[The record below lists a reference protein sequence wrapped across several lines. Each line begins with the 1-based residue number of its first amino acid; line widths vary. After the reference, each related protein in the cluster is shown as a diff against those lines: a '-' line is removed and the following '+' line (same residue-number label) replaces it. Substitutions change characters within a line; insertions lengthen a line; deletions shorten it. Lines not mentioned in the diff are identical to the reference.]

1 MRFWLALVLCVVSAG
16 VRAGDTIDITPFVQ
30 QDVYE
35 WVKISPDGKHFA
47 VTKPLEDRTALLIL
61 RREDNAF
68 TAKIMG
74 GPDSVVD
81 DFWWANDERVV
92 VSLSS
97 KQGSRDEPVAI
108 GELYAVNVD
117 GKYSM
122 LLASPYGVRTQPGL
136 VTEMRNTFEQS
147 VYMLDPLAGDPRN
160 VLVSAVPVASDPV
173 VRIEKLDIYSRNRV
187 RIAEVPVQRASFV
200 SDQAGEVRFAVGAK
214 ADNIS
219 KLFYR
224 EARGQDWR
232 LINDAGSSGRRRFPL
247 GFSADGKLAY
257 LQVEHASGPGS
268 IVSWDPANGHE
279 VTLLRDPL
287 VDPYQVLYDMDGKTP
302 IGASFMNERI
312 SNRFFDE
319 AARTPRLYRS
329 LEKVFGTDAV
339 RMTSATSDGRYV
351 LLFVWSDRNN
361 GDYFLFDTQERKADR
376 MFSRREWFEP
386 QQVPPSRY
394 VSFRARDG
402 MQLHGYLTEPLKP
415 ANGPRPM
422 VLLPHGGP
430 FSVFDQWRF
439 DDDAQL
445 LAAAGYAVL
454 RVNYRGSG
462 NYGRAYTDAGSREWG
477 GRMQDDL
484 ADATRWAIAEG
495 VADRERICIYG
506 ASYGGYAALMGAARD
521 PDLYR
526 CTDGYVGVYDLELMH
541 RNASN
546 RSSSGRTW
554 ASDWMGDRADLGARS
569 PVNLADR
576 IKAPVF
582 LAAGGKDERA
592 PIEHSKRMERA
603 LKKAGVPVETLYY
616 PNEGH
621 GFYTE
626 QHRREYYARLLSF
639 LGQHLGGA
647 TAKPGSESGIRSSAN

>member
-1 MRFWLALVLCVVSAG
+1 MRFCLALLLFVSG
-16 VRAGDTIDITPFVQ
+16 GLRAADALDLTPFVQ

-61 RREDNAF
+61 RREDHAF

-92 VSLSS
+92 VSLSR
-97 KQGSRDEPVAI
+97 KRGSRDEPVSI

-122 LLASPYGVRTQPGL
+122 LLASPYGVREHAGL
-136 VTEMRNTFEQS
+136 VTEISNTLEQS
-147 VYMLDPLAGDPRN
+147 VYMLDPLAADPRN
-160 VLVSAVPVASDPV
+160 VLVSAVPVANDPF
-173 VRIEKLDIYSRNRV
+173 VRIEKLDIYNRNRV
-187 RIAEVPVQRASFV
+187 RIAEVPVRRASFV
-200 SDQAGEVRFAVGAK
+200 SDQSGEVRFAVGANT
-214 ADNIS
+214 DNIS
-219 KLFYR
+219 KLYYR
-224 EARGQDWR
+224 EARGEQWR
-232 LINDAGSSGRRRFPL
+232 LINDAGTSGQRRFPL
-247 GFSADGKLAY
+247 GFSADGRLAY
-257 LQVEHASGPGS
+257 LQVEQPAGPDS
-268 IVSWDPANGHE
+268 IVSWDPATGKE
-279 VTLLRDPL
+279 TELLRDTV
-287 VDPYQVLYDMDGKTP
+287 VDPYQILYDMDGKTP
-302 IGASFMNERI
+302 IGASFMHERI

-329 LEKVFGTDAV
+329 LEKVFVHDAV

-351 LLFVWSDRNN
+351 LLFVWGDRNN
-361 GDYFLFDTQERKADR
+361 GDYFLFDTEQRKADR
-376 MFSRREWFEP
+376 IFSRREWFVP
-386 QQVPPSRY
+386 QQVPPSRL

-402 MQLHGYLTEPLKP
+402 MQLHGYLTEPLTA

-430 FSVFDQWRF
+430 FTVFDQWRF
-439 DDDAQL
+439 DDDTQL

-477 GRMQDDL
+477 ARMQDDL
-484 ADATRWAIAEG
+484 ADATQWAVKEG
-495 VADRERICIYG
+495 IADRDRICIYG
-506 ASYGGYAALMGAARD
+506 ASYGGYAALMGVARD
-521 PDLYR
+521 PGLYR
-526 CTDGYVGVYDLELMH
+526 CAAGYVGVYDLELMH
-541 RNASN
+541 RDTSQG
-546 RSSSGRTW
+546 SGSGRTW
-554 ASDWMGDRADLGARS
+554 AMDWLGDRRELGASS

-576 IKAPVF
+576 IKVPVF

-603 LKKAGVPVETLYY
+603 LKRAGVPVETLYY

-626 QHRREYYARLLSF
+626 PHRREYYARLLGF
-639 LGQHLGGA
+639 LSQHLGGA
-647 TAKPGSESGIRSSAN
+647 TAK

>member
-1 MRFWLALVLCVVSAG
+1 MRFWLALFLCVVSAG
-16 VRAGDTIDITPFVQ
+16 VRAADAVDLTPYVQ

-61 RREDNAF
+61 RREDHAF

-74 GPDSVVD
+74 GADSVVD

-92 VSLSS
+92 VSLSR
-97 KQGSRDEPVAI
+97 KQGSRDEPVSI
-108 GELYAVNVD
+108 GELHAVNVD

-122 LLASPYGVRTQPGL
+122 LLASPYGVREHAGL
-136 VTEMRNTFEQS
+136 VTEVRNTLEQM
-147 VYMLDPLAGDPRN
+147 VYMLDPLAGDTRN
-160 VLVSAVPVASDPV
+160 VLVSAVPVTNDPF
-173 VRIEKLDIYSRNRV
+173 VRVEKLDIYNRNRI
-187 RIAEVPVQRASFV
+187 RIAEVPVRRASFI
-200 SDQAGEVRFAVGAK
+200 SDQAGEVRFAVGANV
-214 ADNIS
+214 DNIS
-219 KLFYR
+219 KLYYR
-224 EARGQDWR
+224 DARGEDWR
-232 LINDAGSSGRRRFPL
+232 LINDAGSSGQRRFPL

-257 LQVEHASGPGS
+257 LQVEQASGPDS
-268 IVSWDPANGHE
+268 IVSWDPVTGKE
-279 VTLLRDPL
+279 VELLRDAV
-287 VDPYQVLYDMDGKTP
+287 VDPYQILYDLDGKTP
-302 IGASFMNERI
+302 IGASFMHERI

-329 LEKVFGTDAV
+329 LEKVFVHDAV
-339 RMTSATSDGRYV
+339 RMTSATADGRYV
-351 LLFVWSDRNN
+351 LLFVWGDRNN
-361 GDYFLFDTQERKADR
+361 GDYFLFDTEQKKADR
-376 MFSRREWFEP
+376 IFSRREWFVP
-386 QQVPPSRY
+386 TQVPPSRL
-394 VSFRARDG
+394 VNFRARDG
-402 MQLHGYLTEPLKP
+402 MQLHGYLTEPLTA

-430 FSVFDQWRF
+430 FTVFDQWRF

-462 NYGRAYTDAGSREWG
+462 NYGRAFTDAGSREWG
-477 GRMQDDL
+477 ARMQDDL
-484 ADATRWAIAEG
+484 ADATQWAIKEG

-521 PDLYR
+521 PGLYR
-526 CTDGYVGVYDLELMH
+526 CAAGYVGVYDLELMH
-541 RNASN
+541 RDTSQG
-546 RSSSGRTW
+546 SGSGRTW
-554 ASDWMGDRADLGARS
+554 AADWLGDRRELGARS

-576 IKAPVF
+576 IKVPVF
-582 LAAGGKDERA
+582 LAAGGRDERA

-603 LKKAGVPVETLYY
+603 LKRAGVPVETLYY

-626 QHRREYYARLLSF
+626 PHRREYYARLLGF

-647 TAKPGSESGIRSSAN
+647 TAK

>member
-1 MRFWLALVLCVVSAG
+1 MRFWLALLLCVVSAG
-16 VRAGDTIDITPFVQ
+16 VRAADAVDLTPYVQ

-61 RREDNAF
+61 RREDHAF

-74 GPDSVVD
+74 GADSVVD

-92 VSLSS
+92 VSLSR
-97 KQGSRDEPVAI
+97 KQGSRDEPVSI
-108 GELYAVNVD
+108 GELHAVNVD

-122 LLASPYGVRTQPGL
+122 LLASPYGVREHAGL
-136 VTEMRNTFEQS
+136 VTEVRNTLEQM
-147 VYMLDPLAGDPRN
+147 VYMLDPLAGDTRN
-160 VLVSAVPVASDPV
+160 VLVSAVSVANDPF
-173 VRIEKLDIYSRNRV
+173 VRVEKLDIYNRNRI
-187 RIAEVPVQRASFV
+187 RIAEVPVRRASFI
-200 SDQAGEVRFAVGAK
+200 SDQAGEVRFAVGANV
-214 ADNIS
+214 DNIS
-219 KLFYR
+219 KLYYR
-224 EARGQDWR
+224 DARGEDWR
-232 LINDAGSSGRRRFPL
+232 LINDAGSSGQRRFPL

-257 LQVEHASGPGS
+257 LQVEQASGPDS
-268 IVSWDPANGHE
+268 IVSWDPATGKE
-279 VTLLRDPL
+279 VELLRDAV
-287 VDPYQVLYDMDGKTP
+287 VDPYQILYDLDGKTP
-302 IGASFMNERI
+302 IGASFMHERI

-329 LEKVFGTDAV
+329 LEKVFVHDAV
-339 RMTSATSDGRYV
+339 RMTSATADGRYV
-351 LLFVWSDRNN
+351 LLFVWGDRNN
-361 GDYFLFDTQERKADR
+361 GDYFLFDTEQKKADR
-376 MFSRREWFEP
+376 IFSRREWFVP
-386 QQVPPSRY
+386 TQVPPSRL
-394 VSFRARDG
+394 VNFRARDG
-402 MQLHGYLTEPLKP
+402 MQLHGYLTEPLTA

-430 FSVFDQWRF
+430 FTVFDQWRF

-462 NYGRAYTDAGSREWG
+462 NYGRAFTDAGSREWG
-477 GRMQDDL
+477 ARMQDDL
-484 ADATRWAIAEG
+484 ADATQWAIKQG

-526 CTDGYVGVYDLELMH
+526 CAAGYVGVYDLELMH
-541 RNASN
+541 RDTSQG
-546 RSSSGRTW
+546 SGSGRTW
-554 ASDWMGDRADLGARS
+554 AADWLGDRRELGARS

-576 IKAPVF
+576 IKVPVF
-582 LAAGGKDERA
+582 LAAGGRDERA

-603 LKKAGVPVETLYY
+603 LKRAGVPVETLYY

-626 QHRREYYARLLSF
+626 PHRREYYARLLGF

-647 TAKPGSESGIRSSAN
+647 TAK

>member
-1 MRFWLALVLCVVSAG
+1 MAMEGIGMRFCLALLLFVSG
-16 VRAGDTIDITPFVQ
+16 GLRAADALDLTPFVQ

-61 RREDNAF
+61 RREDHAF

-92 VSLSS
+92 VSLSR
-97 KQGSRDEPVAI
+97 KRGSRDEPVSI

-122 LLASPYGVRTQPGL
+122 LLASPYGVREHAGL
-136 VTEMRNTFEQS
+136 VTEISNTLEQS
-147 VYMLDPLAGDPRN
+147 VYMLDPLAADPRN
-160 VLVSAVPVASDPV
+160 VLVSAVPVANDPF
-173 VRIEKLDIYSRNRV
+173 VRIEKLDTYNRNRV
-187 RIAEVPVQRASFV
+187 RIAEVPVRRASFV
-200 SDQAGEVRFAVGAK
+200 SDQSGEVRFAVGANT
-214 ADNIS
+214 DNIS
-219 KLFYR
+219 KLYYR
-224 EARGQDWR
+224 EARGEQWR
-232 LINDAGSSGRRRFPL
+232 LINDAGTSGQRRFPL
-247 GFSADGKLAY
+247 GFSADGRLAY
-257 LQVEHASGPGS
+257 LQVEQPTGPDS
-268 IVSWDPANGHE
+268 IVSWDPATGRE
-279 VTLLRDPL
+279 TELLRDTV
-287 VDPYQVLYDMDGKTP
+287 VDPYQILYDMDGKTP
-302 IGASFMNERI
+302 IGASFMHERI

-329 LEKVFGTDAV
+329 LEKVFVHDAV

-351 LLFVWSDRNN
+351 LLFVWGDRNN
-361 GDYFLFDTQERKADR
+361 GDYFLFDTEQKKADR
-376 MFSRREWFEP
+376 IFSRREWFVP
-386 QQVPPSRY
+386 QQVPPSRL

-402 MQLHGYLTEPLKP
+402 MQLHGYLTEPLTA

-422 VLLPHGGP
+422 ILLPHGGP
-430 FSVFDQWRF
+430 FTVFDQWRF
-439 DDDAQL
+439 DDDTQL

-477 GRMQDDL
+477 ARMQDDL
-484 ADATRWAIAEG
+484 ADATQWAVKEG
-495 VADRERICIYG
+495 IADRDRICIYG
-506 ASYGGYAALMGAARD
+506 ASYGGYAALMGVARD
-521 PDLYR
+521 PGLYR
-526 CTDGYVGVYDLELMH
+526 CAAGYVGVYDLELMH
-541 RNASN
+541 RDTSQG
-546 RSSSGRTW
+546 SGSGRTW
-554 ASDWMGDRADLGARS
+554 ATDWLGDRRELGASS

-576 IKAPVF
+576 IKVPVF

-603 LKKAGVPVETLYY
+603 LKRAGVPVETLYY

-626 QHRREYYARLLSF
+626 PHRREYYARLLGF
-639 LGQHLGGA
+639 LSQHLGGA
-647 TAKPGSESGIRSSAN
+647 TAK

>member
-1 MRFWLALVLCVVSAG
+1 MRFWLALLLCVVSAG
-16 VRAGDTIDITPFVQ
+16 VRAADAVDLTPYVQ

-61 RREDNAF
+61 RREDHAF

-74 GPDSVVD
+74 GADSVVD

-92 VSLSS
+92 VSLSR
-97 KQGSRDEPVAI
+97 KQGSRDEPVSI
-108 GELYAVNVD
+108 GELHAVNVD

-122 LLASPYGVRTQPGL
+122 LLASPYGVREHAGL
-136 VTEMRNTFEQS
+136 VTEVRNTLEQM
-147 VYMLDPLAGDPRN
+147 VYMLDPLAGDTRN
-160 VLVSAVPVASDPV
+160 VLVSAVPVANDPF
-173 VRIEKLDIYSRNRV
+173 VRVEKLDIYNRNRI
-187 RIAEVPVQRASFV
+187 RIAEVPVRRASFI
-200 SDQAGEVRFAVGAK
+200 SDQAGEVRFAVGANV
-214 ADNIS
+214 DNIS
-219 KLFYR
+219 KLYYR
-224 EARGQDWR
+224 DARGEDWR
-232 LINDAGSSGRRRFPL
+232 LINDAGSSGQRRFPL

-257 LQVEHASGPGS
+257 LQVEQASGPDS
-268 IVSWDPANGHE
+268 IVSWDPATGKE
-279 VTLLRDPL
+279 VELLRDAV
-287 VDPYQVLYDMDGKTP
+287 VDPYQILYDLDGKTP
-302 IGASFMNERI
+302 IGASFMHERI

-329 LEKVFGTDAV
+329 LEKVFVHDAV
-339 RMTSATSDGRYV
+339 RMTSATADGRYV
-351 LLFVWSDRNN
+351 LLFVWGDRNN
-361 GDYFLFDTQERKADR
+361 GDYFLFDTEQKKAGR
-376 MFSRREWFEP
+376 IFSRREWFVP
-386 QQVPPSRY
+386 TQVPPSRL
-394 VSFRARDG
+394 VNFRARDG
-402 MQLHGYLTEPLKP
+402 MQLHGYLTEPLTP

-430 FSVFDQWRF
+430 FTVFDQWRF

-462 NYGRAYTDAGSREWG
+462 NYGRAFTDAGSREWG
-477 GRMQDDL
+477 ARMQDDL
-484 ADATRWAIAEG
+484 ADATQWAIKEG

-521 PDLYR
+521 PDLY
-526 CTDGYVGVYDLELMH
+526 CCAAGYVGVYDLDLMH
-541 RNASN
+541 RDTSQG
-546 RSSSGRTW
+546 SGSGRTW
-554 ASDWMGDRADLGARS
+554 AADWLGDRRELGARS

-576 IKAPVF
+576 IKVPVF
-582 LAAGGKDERA
+582 LAAGGRDERA

-603 LKKAGVPVETLYY
+603 LKRAGVPVETLYY

-626 QHRREYYARLLSF
+626 PHRREYYARLLGF

-647 TAKPGSESGIRSSAN
+647 TAK

>member
-1 MRFWLALVLCVVSAG
+1 MRFCLALLLFVSG
-16 VRAGDTIDITPFVQ
+16 GLRAADALDLTPFVQ

-61 RREDNAF
+61 RREDHAF

-92 VSLSS
+92 VSLSR
-97 KQGSRDEPVAI
+97 KRGSRDEPVSI

-122 LLASPYGVRTQPGL
+122 LLASPYGVREHAGL
-136 VTEMRNTFEQS
+136 VTEISNTLEQS
-147 VYMLDPLAGDPRN
+147 VYMLDPLAADPRN
-160 VLVSAVPVASDPV
+160 VLVSAVPVANDPF
-173 VRIEKLDIYSRNRV
+173 VRIEKLDIYNRNRV
-187 RIAEVPVQRASFV
+187 RIAEVPVRRASFV
-200 SDQAGEVRFAVGAK
+200 SDQSGEVRFAVGANT
-214 ADNIS
+214 DNIS
-219 KLFYR
+219 KLYYR
-224 EARGQDWR
+224 EARGEQWR
-232 LINDAGSSGRRRFPL
+232 LINDAGTSGQRRFPL
-247 GFSADGKLAY
+247 GFSADGRLAY
-257 LQVEHASGPGS
+257 LQVEQPSGPDS
-268 IVSWDPANGHE
+268 IVSWDPATGKE
-279 VTLLRDPL
+279 TELLRDTV
-287 VDPYQVLYDMDGKTP
+287 VDPYQILYDMDGKTP
-302 IGASFMNERI
+302 IGASFMHERI

-329 LEKVFGTDAV
+329 LEKVFVHDAV

-351 LLFVWSDRNN
+351 LLFVWGDRNN
-361 GDYFLFDTQERKADR
+361 GDYFLFDTEQKKADR
-376 MFSRREWFEP
+376 IFSRREWFVP
-386 QQVPPSRY
+386 QQVPPSRL

-402 MQLHGYLTEPLKP
+402 MQLHGYLTEPLTA

-430 FSVFDQWRF
+430 FTVFDQWRF
-439 DDDAQL
+439 DDDTQL

-477 GRMQDDL
+477 ARMQDDL
-484 ADATRWAIAEG
+484 ADATQWAVKEG
-495 VADRERICIYG
+495 IADRDRICIYG
-506 ASYGGYAALMGAARD
+506 ASYGGYAALMGVARD
-521 PDLYR
+521 PGLYR
-526 CTDGYVGVYDLELMH
+526 CAAGYVGVYDLELMH
-541 RNASN
+541 RDTSQG
-546 RSSSGRTW
+546 SGSGRTW
-554 ASDWMGDRADLGARS
+554 AMDWLGDRRELGASS

-576 IKAPVF
+576 IKVPVF

-603 LKKAGVPVETLYY
+603 LKRAGVPVETLYY

-626 QHRREYYARLLSF
+626 PHRREYYARLLGF
-639 LGQHLGGA
+639 LSQHLGGA
-647 TAKPGSESGIRSSAN
+647 TAK

>member
-1 MRFWLALVLCVVSAG
+1 MAMEGIGMRFCLALLLFVSG
-16 VRAGDTIDITPFVQ
+16 GLRAADALDLTPFVQ

-61 RREDNAF
+61 RREDHAF

-92 VSLSS
+92 VSLSR
-97 KQGSRDEPVAI
+97 KRGSRDEPVSI

-122 LLASPYGVRTQPGL
+122 LLASPYGVREHAGL
-136 VTEMRNTFEQS
+136 VTEISNTLEQS
-147 VYMLDPLAGDPRN
+147 VYMLDPLAADPRN
-160 VLVSAVPVASDPV
+160 VLVSAVPVANDPF
-173 VRIEKLDIYSRNRV
+173 VRIEKLDIYNRNRV
-187 RIAEVPVQRASFV
+187 RIAEVPVRRASFV
-200 SDQAGEVRFAVGAK
+200 SDQSGEVRFAVGANT
-214 ADNIS
+214 DNIS
-219 KLFYR
+219 KLYYR
-224 EARGQDWR
+224 EARGEQWR
-232 LINDAGSSGRRRFPL
+232 LINDAGTSGQRRFPL
-247 GFSADGKLAY
+247 GFSADGRLAY
-257 LQVEHASGPGS
+257 LQVEQPTGPDS
-268 IVSWDPANGHE
+268 IVSWDPATGKE
-279 VTLLRDPL
+279 TELLRDTV
-287 VDPYQVLYDMDGKTP
+287 VDPYQILYDMDGKTP
-302 IGASFMNERI
+302 IGASFMHERI

-329 LEKVFGTDAV
+329 LEKVFVHDAV

-351 LLFVWSDRNN
+351 LLFVWGDRNN
-361 GDYFLFDTQERKADR
+361 GDYFLFDTEQKKADR
-376 MFSRREWFEP
+376 IFSRREWFVP
-386 QQVPPSRY
+386 QQVPPSRL

-402 MQLHGYLTEPLKP
+402 MQLHGYLTEPLTT
-415 ANGPRPM
+415 ANRPRPM

-430 FSVFDQWRF
+430 FTVFDQWRF
-439 DDDAQL
+439 DDDTQL

-477 GRMQDDL
+477 ARMQDDL
-484 ADATRWAIAEG
+484 ADATQWAVKEG
-495 VADRERICIYG
+495 IADRDRICIYG
-506 ASYGGYAALMGAARD
+506 ASYGGYAALMGVARD
-521 PDLYR
+521 PALYR
-526 CTDGYVGVYDLELMH
+526 CAAGYVGVYDLELMH
-541 RNASN
+541 RDTSQG
-546 RSSSGRTW
+546 SGSGRTW
-554 ASDWMGDRADLGARS
+554 ATDWLGDRRELGASS

-576 IKAPVF
+576 INVPVF

-603 LKKAGVPVETLYY
+603 LKRAGVPVETLYY

-626 QHRREYYARLLSF
+626 PHRREYYARLLGF
-639 LGQHLGGA
+639 LSQHLGGA
-647 TAKPGSESGIRSSAN
+647 TAK